1 MHTGLGP
8 YHSLLFLKF
17 KAVGYD
23 YVKDELKSQKLL
35 ARMQG
40 LIGDDMINA
49 STFDHHAC
57 LRPVSG
63 DDVPIIGQ
71 TLVYG

>member
-1 MHTGLGP
+1 
-8 YHSLLFLKF
+8 
-17 KAVGYD
+17 
-23 YVKDELKSQKLL
+23 
-35 ARMQG
+35 MQG